1 MARII
6 DVVSHPNVMDDELV
20 WREPQ
25 EGNGDFRM
33 GSQLI
38 VQESQAAI
46 FVRSGQALD
55 MLGPGS
61 HTLSVGN
68 IPVLAG
74 LIGMITDGKTPFT
87 AEIYFVNLKDQPQVG
102 WGTNPPIQ
110 MDTPGRSPGFALLI
124 THGVVDI
131 GVEDPVRFVKQY
143 GIGKPSM
150 RLSDLRDRIQTMLLG
165 QLAKLLSA
173 QQITGIQ
180 AANAMLK
187 DLESGALTML
197 NSEFTALG
205 MRIKAFNANPF
216 QAKDLTPEDI
226 VKYGGDISTY
236 ERAKRLD
243 VAETA
248 AGNPGMA
255 GGLAGAG
262 LGLGIGQALGNQLNP
277 NAEAMQQQLQQQQL
291 MMQQMMMQ
299 MMQNQAGQNNN
310 QNNQNAQAGPA
321 QPQTKEQVKMLLDNL
336 DMKLANGEITEDL
349 YKKMTEKWEARLK
362 ELGG

>member
-1 MARII
+1 MPRII
-6 DVVSHPNVMDDELV
+6 DVVSHPNVMEDELV

-25 EGNGDFRM
+25 GGNGDFRM
-33 GSQLI
+33 GSQVI
-38 VQESQAAI
+38 VQESQAAV
-46 FVRSGQALD
+46 FVRQGQALD
-55 MLGPGS
+55 VLSPGS
-61 HTLSVGN
+61 HTLSTGN
-68 IPVLAG
+68 IPILAG
-74 LIGMITDGKTPFT
+74 LIGMVTNGPTPFT
-87 AEIYFVNLKDQPQVG
+87 ADVYFINLRDLPQVG

-131 GVEDPVRFVKQY
+131 GVEDPGRFLKQY
-143 GIGKPSM
+143 GVGRPSL
-150 RLSDLRDRIQTMLLG
+150 RLVDLRDRIQTMLLG
-165 QLAKLLSA
+165 QLAKLLST
-173 QQITGIQ
+173 QQITSIQ
-180 AANAMLK
+180 AANAMLS
-187 DLESGALTML
+187 DLEAGTLTML
-197 NSEFTALG
+197 NSEFVAMG
-205 MRIKAFNANPF
+205 MRIKSFHANPF

-262 LGLGIGQALGNQLNP
+262 LGLGVGQALGGQMDPNQQAL
-277 NAEAMQQQLQQQQL
+277 QQQLQQQQL

-299 MMQNQAGQNNN
+299 MMQNNQQGQ
-310 QNNQNAQAGPA
+310 QKPASGTPA
-321 QPQTKEQVKMLLDNL
+321 QPQTKEEIRAFLDQL
-336 DMKLANGEITEDL
+336 DMRLANGEISEDL
-349 YKKMTEKWEARLK
+349 YKKMSEKWEARLK

>member
-6 DVVSHPNVMDDELV
+6 DVISHANVGEDEFI

-38 VQESQAAI
+38 VQESQAAV
-46 FVRSGQALD
+46 FVRQGQALD
-55 MLGPGS
+55 VLGPGS
-61 HTLSVGN
+61 HSLSTGN
-68 IPVLAG
+68 IPILAG
-74 LIGMITDGKTPFT
+74 LIGMVTDGRTPFT
-87 AEIYFVNLKDQPQVG
+87 ADVYFINLKDMPQVG

-131 GVEDPVRFVKQY
+131 GVEDPSRFLKQY
-143 GIGKPSM
+143 GIGRPVLK
-150 RLSDLRDRIQTMLLG
+150 LVDLRDRIQTMLLG
-165 QLAKLLSA
+165 QLAQLIST
-173 QQITGIQ
+173 QQINGIQ
-180 AANAMLK
+180 AANALLSN
-187 DLESGALTML
+187 LEAGALTML

-205 MRIKAFNANPF
+205 LHIKAFHANPF

-243 VAETA
+243 VAQTA
-248 AGNPGMA
+248 AGNPSMA
-255 GGLAGAG
+255 GGLTGAG
-262 LGLGIGQALGNQLNP
+262 LGLGIGQALGGQLNP
-277 NAEAMQQQLQQQQL
+277 EQQAMQQQQQL
-291 MMQQMMMQ
+291 LMQQMMMQ
-299 MMQNQAGQNNN
+299 MMEKMNNQAGQAP
-310 QNNQNAQAGPA
+310 AQPAGQRPA
-321 QPQTKEQVKMLLDNL
+321 QPQTKEQVQALLDNL
-336 DMKLANGEITEDL
+336 DMKLANGEISEDI